1 MEAIKLEIQSTVF
14 NGRTQVGDI
23 IAYYEQLQTSDGKL
37 EGLRVSFLKDKSI
50 RTIEN
55 GAEQVDV
62 QEDSMNA
69 SIEYNLGIFRSQI
82 REQDNMDRLWEIFW
96 NIFNQLKPQ
105 E

>member
-1 MEAIKLEIQSTVF
+1 MEAIRLEIQSTVF

-23 IAYYEQLQTSDGKL
+23 IAYYEQLQTNDGKL

-50 RTIEN
+50 RTTEN
-55 GAEQVDV
+55 GSEQVDV
-62 QEDSMNA
+62 QEESMNA

-82 REQDNMDRLWEIFW
+82 REQDNMDLLWEIFW
-96 NIFNQLKPQ
+96 NIFYQLKPK